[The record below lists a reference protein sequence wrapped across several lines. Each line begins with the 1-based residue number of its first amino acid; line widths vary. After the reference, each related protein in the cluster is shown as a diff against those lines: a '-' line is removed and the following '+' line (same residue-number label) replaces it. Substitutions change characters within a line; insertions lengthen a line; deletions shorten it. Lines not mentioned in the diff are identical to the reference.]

1 MDCGPPGSFYVDFPG
16 KNTGVGCYALFQ
28 GIFPTQ
34 GLNLPHWRQSLY
46 YLSHR
51 GSPVHIST
59 PCLSVNGHLGCF
71 PNEEHA
77 KTCFQPIKYGKGDGI
92 SFCDYAV
99 QMENFILGVLHGP
112 IMDGEGHMAGNR
124 GRLQGTEG
132 LCPTTRGTEFCQ
144 HSASL
149 GEGPRLWWDYSLSW
163 HHDCSWKG
171 SEQRTQLSGARG
183 SGPWKLS

>member
-16 KNTGVGCYALFQ
+16 KNMGVGCYALFQ
-28 GIFPTQ
+28 GIFPNQ

-46 YLSHR
+46 SLSHR

-71 PNEEHA
+71 PNEEHT

-92 SFCDYAV
+92 PFCDYAV

-112 IMDGEGHMAGNR
+112 IMGREGHMAGNW
-124 GRLQGTEG
+124 GWLQGTEG
-132 LCPTTRGTEFCQ
+132 LGPTTRRNWILPTF
-144 HSASL
+144 SKL
-149 GEGPRLWWDYSLSW
+149 GRGPQALMRL
-163 HHDCSWKG
+163 
-171 SEQRTQLSGARG
+171 
-183 SGPWKLS
+183 